1 MLQDQLPYLMIGDE
15 IFQCFSFR
23 LKKIGWNGSMINCG
37 MDQRQKL

>member
-23 LKKIGWNGSMINCG
+23 LKKNGWNGSMINCG
-37 MDQRQKL
+37 MDQRWKL